1 MAGIPEILIFLA
13 VIGLVCGFIA
23 FIHAWLSKDTP
34 ETGAGEKRDRDRA
47 ATEDEP
53 GRPEDG
59 AARHGYFGRSDSG
72 TLGANR

>member
-13 VIGLVCGFIA
+13 VIGIVCAFIA
-23 FIHAWLSKDTP
+23 FVHAWLSKDTS
-34 ETGAGEKRDRDRA
+34 ETGDGEKRDRA

-53 GRPEDG
+53 GRREDG

-72 TLGANR
+72 TVGANR